1 MNLIV
6 RLVFISFVL
15 CNVACSS
22 EKENEP
28 YFFSDGIDFRVSVS
42 PQSRVTMQ
50 EDGSGG
56 FQAGDEIAMWGYEAQ
71 SDRIQNKTVLR
82 CEGKRWSSS
91 LYWKD
96 WAGTPHF
103 YAVWPATTQVELWK
117 DICWYVHGVSR
128 N

>member
-28 YFFSDGIDFRVSVS
+28 YFFSDSIDFRVSVS

-71 SDRIQNKTVLR
+71 PDRIQNKTVLR
-82 CEGKRWSSS
+82 CEGNRWAL
-91 LYWKD
+91 LYIGKIGRVLLIFMRSGLLLLRWNCGRIY
-96 WAGTPHF
+96 AGMCM
-103 YAVWPATTQVELWK
+103 E
-117 DICWYVHGVSR
+117 
-128 N
+128 